1 MEIRLLIFT
10 KLSIYK
16 YVMINNEKH
25 KHFKYKYFNYKNIN
39 ITVNCIKLMNL
50 EN

>member
-1 MEIRLLIFT
+1 
-10 KLSIYK
+10 
-16 YVMINNEKH
+16 MINNEKH